1 MTTTTAHQDAGLTRA
16 AYYGLAGTTAII
28 GLAASAIAAKFF
40 ILGLDRTESD
50 PLAREALVAAGV
62 LMIVVE
68 LAAFGLAALLP
79 RDRLRALRLRLVL
92 TGVLLVGFE
101 VATIYMT
108 QYLIVRGAD
117 AQQRAADSRIQYLT
131 TTLAGQQQA
140 AAELRTNAA
149 RDSASPYPWIRQH
162 GAATLREAAAL
173 EAKTAPLAQD
183 LAQLQEQ
190 KRPTMTD
197 ALGESGTLAYSG
209 ARALLTSVVG
219 LVMIGACG
227 ALLRAA
233 REVGQPAAAPVV
245 RPTFANSIQ
254 SAPTGAPAAVPTNN
268 SALRWLAAGI
278 PLAAAPAAFAAP
290 SVTVTAPAPAEMPTA
305 GAAEPLNRVTDDD
318 RRYQRILAGVRAGEI
333 TPSVRAIQAAER
345 ETHPDGKGCATTT
358 AMRYLRRMARDG
370 VIDSMGRGYVLRGA
384 PADTRQMDLIS
395 TAA

>member
-16 AYYGLAGTTAII
+16 AYYGLAGATAII

-50 PLAREALVAAGV
+50 PLAREVLVAAGV

-92 TGVLLVGFE
+92 TGVFLVAFE

-108 QYLIVRGAD
+108 QYLLVRGAD

-140 AAELRTNAA
+140 AAELRANAA

-162 GAATLREAAAL
+162 GAATLREAATL
-173 EAKTAPLAQD
+173 EAKTGPLAQE
-183 LAQLQEQ
+183 LASLQAQ
-190 KRPTMTD
+190 TRPTMTD
-197 ALGESGTLAYSG
+197 ALGESGSLAYSG

-233 REVGQPAAAPVV
+233 REVRQPAAPLV
-245 RPTFANSIQ
+245 RPNFANSVQ
-254 SAPTGAPAAVPTNN
+254 AAPGGTPAAVPTNN

-290 SVTVTAPAPAEMPTA
+290 SVTVTAPAPAEMPAA
-305 GAAEPLNRVTDDD
+305 GSAEPLKRATDDEQ
-318 RRYQRILAGVRAGEI
+318 RYQRILAAVRAGEI
-333 TPSVRAIQAAER
+333 TPSVRAIQSAER
-345 ETHPDGKGCATTT
+345 ESSPDGRGCATTT
-358 AMRYLRRMARDG
+358 AMRYLRRMERDG
-370 VIDSMGRGYVLRGA
+370 VIDSAGRGYVLRSA